1 MLLTFQDSN
10 SKLFPPVVPLLQ
22 SFLSS
27 FSYIDIIFSLGY
39 LESHSCLYC
48 SEGSEGFKWSLFAEF
63 RSFLTMASSFLG
75 FLPSISNHSVYPT
88 LCSLSLQAKKTAQTN
103 EPTVSFFFFFAWVL
117 ALHVACNLG
126 ISSGDKLHSV
136 MGQYFCLLLVTVQCL
151 QTLLFPSSI
160 CRNTSLSKSCFYPA
174 GIGTPIHYFDFR
186 YPNSFTALFPVT
198 ISYP

>member
-103 EPTVSFFFFFAWVL
+103 EPTVSFFFFF
-117 ALHVACNLG
+117 
-126 ISSGDKLHSV
+126 
-136 MGQYFCLLLVTVQCL
+136 LLE
-151 QTLLFPSSI
+151 F
-160 CRNTSLSKSCFYPA
+160 
-174 GIGTPIHYFDFR
+174 
-186 YPNSFTALFPVT
+186 
-198 ISYP
+198 